1 MIDYLMNK
9 TEKQRAYIGIVVC
22 AVFFFFGYY
31 ILNVISSREKLPLGN
46 TFGSTI
52 YIVTGSALM
61 AFSAIGFLLIIR
73 YLYKLEKK
81 RIRRSKQK
89 IVFLKD
95 QQKKVKK
102 TK

>member
-1 MIDYLMNK
+1 
-9 TEKQRAYIGIVVC
+9 
-22 AVFFFFGYY
+22 
-31 ILNVISSREKLPLGN
+31 
-46 TFGSTI
+46 
-52 YIVTGSALM
+52 M

-95 QQKKVKK
+95 QQKEVKK
-102 TK
+102 T